1 MPDVGSFL
9 HELQRQQA
17 LGRATTQVEVAPEPR
32 AGLLHAARL
41 RAAPFLVHVQF
52 GASAWTP
59 WTLVEPG
66 ELDTALR
73 VLHADLLGDVRHLM
87 DALRPLEHADPE
99 RPPPRTVQRCLQR
112 LLGLRSLLELAGAWQ
127 PATPG
132 RAGGWTARAGQRIS
146 PALPWH
152 RHGSLPVASTA
163 WHLHDLRRWHW
174 PRAGSDWAAET
185 ARHVGVVALLQDV
198 DHALPGPLA
207 HDPAAR
213 HGQRTAIRSGRA
225 NHLRVVPP
233 PLDRDPAAF
242 VRRVRLAL
250 SALLEPALM
259 GFDPDQ
265 VLGAVQGTRS
275 GAAAL
280 GRLLPGVAPG
290 AASALAACYRRTL
303 NSEHHTIRGHGAR
316 PAQAAGAV
324 PVRRTAWTAARAGGA
339 SPLRCL
345 AAEAAAGPLHLVMP
359 TLLQI
364 AADGPVVSD
373 ALADRALEDVADVF
387 SGVTALAAEQVLPLP
402 DLSTLLTG
410 TGHLR
415 LGRHAPTSAR
425 PLTPPVTDDP
435 QGQAALAL
443 VPGLTEAIAALRAV
457 SSTHELTLARLTAEA
472 CLAAGI
478 TEAEFDEATTGE
490 QAFTLA
496 DGDHALERTVAWNGG
511 HWTIQLA
518 RHPQELSSDGR
529 VLSHCVGWGGYAQA
543 MHAGQ
548 ARIVR
553 VLDHD
558 TESGDPQPLLT
569 LELRPGSGARWAL
582 HQARGLSNRLPD
594 AQEAQLLALWA
605 DEVGVRLPVGGE
617 IRTVPGPA
625 LHAVQ
630 RQLGVR
636 WERLPSPPAA
646 TAPTADGVALAGA
659 HRAAALL
666 ACWHPEATRVHH
678 QGLRRIAQLVG
689 RAHAFLEAELRRL
702 HDEDQPRLVGT
713 LEAGAV
719 LYGVGPLT
727 LPPDLRPLFTALPGG
742 TPEPSAWTGLRA
754 RRQLDMSLDQL
765 LLARENVEALE
776 LTTGRRPG
784 ELRLA
789 YHRPW
794 GEPLVTMLT
803 PELVQRAGLLGPVAV
818 DDLGAPG
825 IAARRLPALRLL
837 RSVLDAPL
845 GSLER
850 AATAATGHA
859 GATLRNQLTAWHA
872 APRPVPTS
880 RRRAARA
887 QAPLLEA

>member
-1 MPDVGSFL
+1 MGSFL

-41 RAAPFLVHVQF
+41 RAAPFQVHVQF

-59 WTLVEPG
+59 WMLVEPG
-66 ELDTALR
+66 DLDTALR
-73 VLHADLLGDVRHLM
+73 VLHADLLGDVKHLLE
-87 DALRPLEHADPE
+87 ALRPLEHADPE
-99 RPPPRTVQRCLQR
+99 QRPPRAVQRILQR

-127 PATPG
+127 PASPG

-174 PRAGSDWAAET
+174 PRAGSDWAAQT

-198 DHALPGPLA
+198 DRALLDPFP
-207 HDPAAR
+207 HDQATRCA
-213 HGQRTAIRSGRA
+213 QRTRIRNGRDHYLLESA
-225 NHLRVVPP
+225 PP
-233 PLDRDPAAF
+233 IDRDPAAF

-259 GFDPDQ
+259 CFDPDE

-275 GAAAL
+275 GAVTL
-280 GRLLPGVAPG
+280 GRLLPDVAPG
-290 AASALAACYRRTL
+290 AAGALAASYRRSL
-303 NSEHHTIRGHGAR
+303 GAGGHVTPGQGAR
-316 PAQAAGAV
+316 PARAAGAM
-324 PVRRTAWTAARAGGA
+324 PLRRTAWTAARAGGA

-359 TLLQI
+359 ALLQI
-364 AADGPVVSD
+364 AADGPVVCEC
-373 ALADRALEDVADVF
+373 LADRALEEVADVF
-387 SGVTALAAEQVLPLP
+387 SGVAALAAEQVLPLP
-402 DLSTLLTG
+402 DLSALLTG

-415 LGRHAPTSAR
+415 LGRQAPSSQ

-457 SSTHELTLARLTAEA
+457 SATHELTLARLTAEA
-472 CLAAGI
+472 CSAAGI

-490 QAFTLA
+490 RAFPLTG
-496 DGDHALERTVAWNGG
+496 GDHALERAVVWNGG

-518 RHPQELSSDGR
+518 RHPQELRSDGR

-558 TESGDPQPLLT
+558 TDSGDPQPLLT
-569 LELRPGSGARWAL
+569 LELRPGSGARWTL
-582 HQARGLSNRLPD
+582 HQARGQHNRPPD
-594 AQEAQLLALWA
+594 AQEAQLLTLWA

-617 IRTVPGPA
+617 VRPVPGPA

-636 WERLPSPPAA
+636 WERLPPPPVPV
-646 TAPTADGVALAGA
+646 APTSDGVARAGA

-702 HDEDQPRLVGT
+702 HDEDQPWLVGT

-727 LPPDLRPLFTALPGG
+727 LPPDPRPLFAALPGG
-742 TPEPSAWTGLRA
+742 TLEPSAWTGLRA

-765 LLARENVEALE
+765 LLARENFEALE

-794 GEPLVTMLT
+794 GEPLVTILT
-803 PELVQRAGLLGPVAV
+803 PELVQRAGLLGPVAT

-845 GSLER
+845 GSLAR
-850 AATAATGHA
+850 AATAVTGCA
-859 GATLRNQLTAWHA
+859 GTTLRDQLTAWA
-872 APRPVPTS
+872 DPRTPPRGRRNRAT
-880 RRRAARA
+880 RRRSV
-887 QAPLLEA
+887 PC